1 MGKKK
6 QALGRGLDAL
16 LSDASTDVTSSIKI
30 DDSNH
35 KAVGNISNIKLSQI
49 EVNPFN
55 SCDYLLG
62 NYQCNFQH
70 SRASA

>member
-1 MGKKK
+1 M
-6 QALGRGLDAL
+6 DAL

-55 SCDYLLG
+55 PRVEFEKEGLAELAASIKELG
-62 NYQCNFQH
+62 LVQPLTVKT
-70 SRASA
+70 R